1 MSDMTNAER
10 KYLLGVTT
18 DQEFLR
24 DQLSAAQQR
33 VVELQKERAELLWA
47 AQWLLSGRSRV
58 HYFGNDDDTYNKQLE
73 QQRNNERAEK
83 IIYDAALAG
92 TVTQ

>member
-1 MSDMTNAER
+1 MTNAER
-10 KYLLGVTT
+10 KWLFGVTT
-18 DQEFLR
+18 DEEFLR
-24 DQLSAAQQR
+24 AQLSAAQQR

-58 HYFGNDDDTYNKQLE
+58 RYFGNDDDTYNKQLE

-83 IIYDAALAG
+83 IINGAALAG
-92 TVTQ
+92 TVAQ